1 MNLQNY
7 SDQDEEE
14 VFERKTWANAR
25 AGAKPDDAA
34 IPEDRANTR
43 RNSTRTGK
51 APLHQ

>member
-25 AGAKPDDAA
+25 AGANPDAAA

-43 RNSTRTGK
+43 RSTRTG
-51 APLHQ
+51 

>member
-14 VFERKTWANAR
+14 VFERKTWANANDR

-43 RNSTRTGK
+43 RSTRTG
-51 APLHQ
+51 